1 SAEELDFD
9 LTSERHLAEKEE
21 IASAALELIEPGMS
35 VGISAGSTT
44 WTFARRLAGVDD
56 LTIVTNSLR
65 VAEEFRRIDPARI
78 VVLTGGVRTPSDA
91 LVGPVAEQALRT
103 LHCDVVFLGVHGV
116 DVTAGLTTPNL
127 AEAETNRALVAS
139 GGDVVVLADHTKFGR
154 VGLTTIVPL
163 SAVDTLIT
171 DTHADPGAVA
181 AAREHIEDVRL
192 AGDGAG
198 GVGIARRFG
207 AGPRGGRRRGR
218 AVVFKH
224 DSATFVFSARHP
236 ALAVVFNDGAPRLPR
251 HVRHRRVR
259 PPRRLRRD

>member
-1 SAEELDFD
+1 MLVDERRRRILEEVRRRGSVSVTTLAQQLDVSGMTIRRDLESLAAEGRLDKVHGGATLRRGASAEELDFD

-192 AGDGAG
+192 AGE
-198 GVGIARRFG
+198 
-207 AGPRGGRRRGR
+207 
-218 AVVFKH
+218 
-224 DSATFVFSARHP
+224 
-236 ALAVVFNDGAPRLPR
+236 
-251 HVRHRRVR
+251 
-259 PPRRLRRD
+259 

>member
-1 SAEELDFD
+1 MLVDERRRRILEEVRRRGSVSVTTLAQQLDVSGMTIRRDLESLAAEGRLDKVHGGATLRRGASAEELDFD

-65 VAEEFRRIDPARI
+65 VAEEFRRIDPART

-139 GGDVVVLADHTKFGR
+139 GGDLVVLADHTKFGR
-154 VGLTTIVPL
+154 VGLTTIVAL

-171 DTHADPGAVA
+171 DTAAEPGAVA
-181 AAREHIEDVRL
+181 AVREHIEDVRL
-192 AGDGAG
+192 AGG
-198 GVGIARRFG
+198 
-207 AGPRGGRRRGR
+207 
-218 AVVFKH
+218 
-224 DSATFVFSARHP
+224 
-236 ALAVVFNDGAPRLPR
+236 
-251 HVRHRRVR
+251 
-259 PPRRLRRD
+259 

>member
-1 SAEELDFD
+1 MLVDERRRRILEEVRRRGSVSVTTLAQQLDVSGMTIRRDLESPAAEGRLDKVHGGATLRRGASAEELDFD

-171 DTHADPGAVA
+171 DTYADPGAVA

-192 AGDGAG
+192 AGE
-198 GVGIARRFG
+198 
-207 AGPRGGRRRGR
+207 
-218 AVVFKH
+218 
-224 DSATFVFSARHP
+224 
-236 ALAVVFNDGAPRLPR
+236 
-251 HVRHRRVR
+251 
-259 PPRRLRRD
+259 

>member
-1 SAEELDFD
+1 MLVDERRRRILEEVRRRGSVSVTTLAQQLDVSGMTIRRDLESLAAEGRLDKVHGGATLRRGASAEELDFD

-78 VVLTGGVRTPSDA
+78 VVLTGGVPTPSDA

-171 DTHADPGAVA
+171 DTYADPGAVA

-192 AGDGAG
+192 AGE
-198 GVGIARRFG
+198 
-207 AGPRGGRRRGR
+207 
-218 AVVFKH
+218 
-224 DSATFVFSARHP
+224 
-236 ALAVVFNDGAPRLPR
+236 
-251 HVRHRRVR
+251 
-259 PPRRLRRD
+259 

>member
-1 SAEELDFD
+1 MLVDERRRRILEEVRRRGSVSVTTLAQQLDVSGMTIRRDLESLAAEGRLDKVHGGATLRRGASAEELDFD

-44 WTFARRLAGVDD
+44 WTFARRLAGVED

-171 DTHADPGAVA
+171 DTYADPGAVA

-192 AGDGAG
+192 AGE
-198 GVGIARRFG
+198 
-207 AGPRGGRRRGR
+207 
-218 AVVFKH
+218 
-224 DSATFVFSARHP
+224 
-236 ALAVVFNDGAPRLPR
+236 
-251 HVRHRRVR
+251 
-259 PPRRLRRD
+259 

>member
-1 SAEELDFD
+1 MLVDERRRRILEEVRRRGSVSVTTLAQQLEVSGMTIRRDLESLAAEGRLDKVHGGATLRRGASAEELDFD

-171 DTHADPGAVA
+171 DTYADPGAVA

-192 AGDGAG
+192 AGE
-198 GVGIARRFG
+198 
-207 AGPRGGRRRGR
+207 
-218 AVVFKH
+218 
-224 DSATFVFSARHP
+224 
-236 ALAVVFNDGAPRLPR
+236 
-251 HVRHRRVR
+251 
-259 PPRRLRRD
+259 

>member
-1 SAEELDFD
+1 MLVDERRRRILEEVRRRGSVSVTTLAQQLDVSGMTIRRDLESLAAEGRLDKVHGGATLRRGASAEELDFD

-171 DTHADPGAVA
+171 DTYADPGAVA

-192 AGDGAG
+192 AGE
-198 GVGIARRFG
+198 
-207 AGPRGGRRRGR
+207 
-218 AVVFKH
+218 
-224 DSATFVFSARHP
+224 
-236 ALAVVFNDGAPRLPR
+236 
-251 HVRHRRVR
+251 
-259 PPRRLRRD
+259 

>member
-1 SAEELDFD
+1 MLVDERRRRILEEVRRRGSVSVTTLAQQLDVSGMTIRRDLESLAAEGRLDKVHGGATLRRGASAEELDFD

-116 DVTAGLTTPNL
+116 DVTAGITTPNL

-171 DTHADPGAVA
+171 DTYADPGAVA

-192 AGDGAG
+192 AGE
-198 GVGIARRFG
+198 
-207 AGPRGGRRRGR
+207 
-218 AVVFKH
+218 
-224 DSATFVFSARHP
+224 
-236 ALAVVFNDGAPRLPR
+236 
-251 HVRHRRVR
+251 
-259 PPRRLRRD
+259 

>member
-1 SAEELDFD
+1 MLVDERRRRILEEVRRRGSVSVTTLAQQLDVSGMTIRRDLESLAAEGRLDKVHGGATLRRGASAEELDFD

-139 GGDVVVLADHTKFGR
+139 GGDLVVLADHTKFGR

-171 DTHADPGAVA
+171 DTSADPGAVA

-192 AGDGAG
+192 AGG
-198 GVGIARRFG
+198 
-207 AGPRGGRRRGR
+207 
-218 AVVFKH
+218 
-224 DSATFVFSARHP
+224 
-236 ALAVVFNDGAPRLPR
+236 
-251 HVRHRRVR
+251 
-259 PPRRLRRD
+259 